1 MGKMRALLLLLA
13 IPLLATF
20 APLEMAEP
28 PVVPQ
33 RPFVTAEPVPLRED
47 APGDRRLGGLTFLGG
62 WWLRSNHP
70 DFGGISAMH
79 VEGGRVLALGDGG
92 VLMGFGLPAR
102 RGRTT
107 LWTMP
112 LPDVVGK
119 SKTRRDTEAMAIA
132 GGSAWVAFERRN
144 SIHRYKLKGW
154 QKDAEQQPAAM
165 KGWSSN
171 SGGEAMV
178 RLRNG
183 RFLVFCE
190 GRTGEEA
197 TEVVL
202 FEGDPAVAGTRAMR
216 LRYRPPPGYRITDAA
231 ELPGGGLLFLN
242 RRVGLPEGFSAKLT
256 LMARP
261 SFVAGSV
268 LEGEEIAD
276 FAPPV
281 TTDNYEAL
289 SVTQESGRTILW
301 IASDDNFIELERTL
315 LMKFALN

>member
-1 MGKMRALLLLLA
+1 MGAMRVLMLLFA
-13 IPLLATF
+13 FPLLATF
-20 APLEMAEP
+20 APLEMAEAP
-28 PVVPQ
+28 AIPT

-47 APGDRRLGGLTFLGG
+47 APAERRLGGLTFLGG

-70 DFGGISAMH
+70 NFGGISAIH
-79 VEGGRVLALGDGG
+79 VGGGRVLALGDGG
-92 VLMGFGLPAR
+92 VLMGFPVPAR
-102 RGRTT
+102 RGRAP

-112 LPDVVGK
+112 LPDLAGK

-132 GGSAWVAFERRN
+132 DGRAWVAFERRN
-144 SIHRYKLKGW
+144 SVHRYELKGW

-178 RLRNG
+178 RLRDG

-190 GRTGEEA
+190 GRTGEET

-202 FEGDPAVAGTRAMR
+202 FEGDPAVTGRRASL

-231 ELPGGGLLFLN
+231 ELPDGGLLFLN

-256 LMARP
+256 LLARP

-268 LEGEEIAD
+268 LEGGEIAD

-289 SVTQESGRTILW
+289 SVTQEQGRTIVW